1 MISSKPLAAPSIEL
15 KQTRPL
21 ALSKLPNL
29 EFGKSAKSSL
39 PLSDL
44 EQNAKQQRL
53 NQHFNQVVEQQVEQI
68 RDTPISAQPPRP
80 AQHQPLALASTS
92 VEGSEH
98 PESLELLDLNQSR
111 NSGSPLPSH
120 RPLAL
125 GSTPHTATSTT
136 TPTTRSAERSQH
148 KPLALAEKPSSLD
161 VQLLTE
167 HNSALL
173 LDPSQQFM
181 TILQDLLDHTSQEN
195 PLYRLENMP
204 PAAATQVASPGTQ
217 TPNLAWQA
225 SLWF

>member
-1 MISSKPLAAPSIEL
+1 MISSKPLAAPSLEL

-29 EFGKSAKSSL
+29 AFEKSTKQSSL

-53 NQHFNQVVEQQVEQI
+53 NQHVNQVVEQQVEQI
-68 RDTPISAQPPRP
+68 TDTPISAQQPQPSQHKPLSLNSNPVERP
-80 AQHQPLALASTS
+80 
-92 VEGSEH
+92 EH
-98 PESLELLDLNQSR
+98 PEALELLDLDQSM
-111 NSGSPLPSH
+111 NSGPSH

-125 GSTPHTATSTT
+125 GSTTNTATP
-136 TPTTRSAERSQH
+136 TPRSAEPSQH

-173 LDPSQQFM
+173 LDPSQQFRA
-181 TILQDLLDHTSQEN
+181 ILQNLLDNTPQEN
-195 PLYRLENMP
+195 PLYWLDNMP
-204 PAAATQVASPGTQ
+204 SAAATQVANPGTQ

>member
-1 MISSKPLAAPSIEL
+1 MISSKPLAAPSIEP
-15 KQTRPL
+15 KRTRPL

-29 EFGKSAKSSL
+29 EFGKSTKSSL
-39 PLSDL
+39 PLSNL

-80 AQHQPLALASTS
+80 AQHQPLALNPAS
-92 VEGSEH
+92 VGRPEHSEL
-98 PESLELLDLNQSR
+98 LELLDLNQSR
-111 NSGSPLPSH
+111 NSGSLPSH

-136 TPTTRSAERSQH
+136 TPTTHSAERSQH
-148 KPLALAEKPSSLD
+148 KPLALAEKPRSLD

-181 TILQDLLDHTSQEN
+181 TILQDLLDHTPKEN

-204 PAAATQVASPGTQ
+204 PTAATQVASPGTQ